1 MKEPEVLAA
10 TANVPSDK
18 IAAAEGLWPNCF
30 HHLHNVAK
38 ENALTICDY
47 VFSLRSEINQPDHY
61 RIDII
66 LLLCGYQRSST
77 TISHSR
83 K

>member
-30 HHLHNVAK
+30 HHLH
-38 ENALTICDY
+38 DDDMR
-47 VFSLRSEINQPDHY
+47 LRIFIEV
-61 RIDII
+61 
-66 LLLCGYQRSST
+66 
-77 TISHSR
+77 
-83 K
+83 